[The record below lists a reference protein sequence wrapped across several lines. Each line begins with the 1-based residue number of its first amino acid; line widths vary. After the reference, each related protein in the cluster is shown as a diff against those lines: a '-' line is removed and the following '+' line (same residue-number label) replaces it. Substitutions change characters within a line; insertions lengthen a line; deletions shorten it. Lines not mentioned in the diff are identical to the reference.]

1 MHDFYLYAVQISTSG
16 LTDVG
21 IGSNLSISCQA
32 TARNRDRIYFVRDGL
47 ILESNSRY
55 NIYTHYIGY
64 STLRVYGVEQVE
76 GGLYGCIMN
85 SGVDGGTAA
94 VEFNVTVREGES
106 GMTAICQCVHELA
119 RKEP

>member
-1 MHDFYLYAVQISTSG
+1 MHDFYLYAAQISTSG

-47 ILESNSRY
+47 ILETNSRY
-55 NIYTHYIGY
+55 SVYTSTGN
-64 STLRVYGVEQVE
+64 STLTVYGVEQVE

-106 GMTAICQCVHELA
+106 GMTAICQCVHKLS